1 MPLYTHTPGAL
12 GRRGGAL
19 LLHWFALLCPFS
31 LALFVVM
38 SLFDTYMLLMSFL
51 DIIRSMDHVVEAANL
66 EEGKNLRTSFLV
78 VTTVGVALAVFCSV
92 PLFGLVVVV
101 FHILIHL
108 LCIT

>member
-1 MPLYTHTPGAL
+1 
-12 GRRGGAL
+12 
-19 LLHWFALLCPFS
+19 
-31 LALFVVM
+31 
-38 SLFDTYMLLMSFL
+38 
-51 DIIRSMDHVVEAANL
+51 MDHVVEAANL